1 MADNETSGYSEQVLR
16 NDEAM
21 RQAPA
26 PSAAESPELRYA
38 RQTRNAVVFIAVL
51 AGIGAV
57 LALIGVIVLA
67 HELSVLDQLSNNSTN
82 PLGG

>member
-1 MADNETSGYSEQVLR
+1 MAENETSGYSQQALN
-16 NDEAM
+16 NDLAM
-21 RQAPA
+21 RQASA
-26 PSAAESPELRYA
+26 PSAPESAELRYA
-38 RQTRNAVVFIAVL
+38 RQTRNAVVFIAVI

-67 HELSVLDQLSNNSTN
+67 HEISVLDQLSNNSTN